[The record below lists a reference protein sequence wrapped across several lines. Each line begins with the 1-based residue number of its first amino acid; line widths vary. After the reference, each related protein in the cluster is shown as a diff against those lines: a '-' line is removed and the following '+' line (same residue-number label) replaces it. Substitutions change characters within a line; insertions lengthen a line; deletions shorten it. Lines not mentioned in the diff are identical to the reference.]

1 MLGTKD
7 GQIEKTDMAMS
18 KQRKKSKYKHAIV
31 GGKKYYLYRI
41 YWLDPCGDA
50 GHAEASEVKKLLP
63 AKMITSAYIFDKNHK
78 YVWTFASYDS
88 EAAVFSDRNTLLRRS
103 VTKMEK
109 VEN

>member
-1 MLGTKD
+1 MLGVKD
-7 GQIEKTDMAMS
+7 GKTEEMDMAT
-18 KQRKKSKYKHAIV
+18 KKRKKSKYKGVLV

-63 AKMITSAYIFDKNHK
+63 AKMITNAYIFDKNKK
-78 YVWTFASYDS
+78 YVCTFASYDE
-88 EAAVFSDRNTLLRRS
+88 EAAVFSDRNTLLRSS
-103 VTKMEK
+103 VTKLER